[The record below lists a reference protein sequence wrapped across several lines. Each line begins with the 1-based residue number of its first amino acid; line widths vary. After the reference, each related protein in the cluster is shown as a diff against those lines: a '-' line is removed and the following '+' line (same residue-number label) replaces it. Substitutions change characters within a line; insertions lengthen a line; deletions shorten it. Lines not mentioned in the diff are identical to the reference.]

1 MFGGAGNDTLD
12 GGLGNDTLNGAAGA
26 DTYRFGRGW
35 GTDTIID
42 NDATAG
48 VVDKIEFGA
57 SIVLADLTFTRV
69 GNDLSM
75 SLAGGS
81 DKLVVKDWYLGTAN
95 HIEQLRFTD
104 GTVLTDAQAQARVLS
119 APTGPKALATDTLA
133 IDTLAI
139 DTAGWS
145 ELVGLGADDGST
157 IIPGLGISWA

>member
-1 MFGGAGNDTLD
+1 MPTVEIRADVMLGGAGNDTLD

-42 NDATAG
+42 NDATAS

-57 SIVLADLTFTRV
+57 SIALTDLTFTRV

-75 SLAGGS
+75 TVAGGS

-119 APTGPKALATDTLA
+119 APTGPTALA
-133 IDTLAI
+133 IDI
-139 DTAGWS
+139 AGWS
-145 ELVGLGADDGST
+145 ELIGLAADSGST